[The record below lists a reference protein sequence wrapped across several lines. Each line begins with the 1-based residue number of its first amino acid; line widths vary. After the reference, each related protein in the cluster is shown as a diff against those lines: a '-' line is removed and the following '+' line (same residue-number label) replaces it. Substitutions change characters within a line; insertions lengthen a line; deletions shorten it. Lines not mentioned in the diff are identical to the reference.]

1 MYQWINSILNSS
13 LCIRHKYNKHN
24 NHDILIAVVGTNYNS
39 KLINKPMHISKY
51 EHLEARKYFSK
62 EFAGGL
68 QHFPFNL
75 IEGQTGSIQVPM
87 ALN

>member
-1 MYQWINSILNSS
+1 
-13 LCIRHKYNKHN
+13 
-24 NHDILIAVVGTNYNS
+24 
-39 KLINKPMHISKY
+39 MHISKY

-75 IEGQTGSIQVPM
+75 IEGQTGSIQVHM